1 MGTNI
6 KVSKENLTIE
16 SSIHSIIHVISYAL
30 ILLIVS
36 FFFDTLDVNN
46 KHVILYSFYAS
57 CIIYILNITIKPIL
71 FRLTIP
77 ITGLTLGL
85 FYPCIN
91 VLILKMTDFIL
102 GNKFDTNGIITL
114 FLTAILISIMNF
126 LMENIVIKR
135 IIRRSDMK

>member
-135 IIRRSDMK
+135 IIRRSDIK